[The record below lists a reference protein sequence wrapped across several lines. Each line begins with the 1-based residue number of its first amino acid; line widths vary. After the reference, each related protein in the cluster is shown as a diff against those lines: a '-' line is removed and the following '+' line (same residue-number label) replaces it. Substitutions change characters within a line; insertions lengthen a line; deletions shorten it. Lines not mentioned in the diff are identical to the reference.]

1 MPLNNYPPN
10 NSPSHNNHHNGS
22 QGSHAHSS
30 RNQVYSNNTNNFIDP
45 SLLNKLAPDEA
56 ILPPAALPLAKP
68 SLLHKGG
75 YD

>member
-30 RNQVYSNNTNNFIDP
+30 LYR
-45 SLLNKLAPDEA
+45 APDEA